1 MWGYEVML
9 MKLRRTAVMLALSAL
24 LSGCAIVWD
33 VVKREPMGKEA
44 GEPQI
49 SVVEVKSDTPTP
61 TKVLAAPF
69 ATMTAQFKDYVTAT
83 PGPQT
88 AITLDGKPQ
97 FIDFYAY
104 WCSPC
109 MEMRPALR
117 HIEEDYAGRI
127 TFNYINVD
135 DAESAALVEEY
146 GAYGIPHL
154 VFLSAD
160 GEIVKQMIG
169 FQTEE
174 SLRSG
179 FKTLMKAESG
189 GG

>member
-1 MWGYEVML
+1 ML
-9 MKLRRTAVMLALSAL
+9 MKLKRTAVIILLCAL
-24 LSGCAIVWD
+24 LSGCAVVWD
-33 VVKREPMGKEA
+33 TVKRGPMKERA
-44 GEPQI
+44 DEPQI
-49 SVVEVKSDTPTP
+49 SSVEVKSDTLTP
-61 TKVLAAPF
+61 TKALAAPF

-97 FIDFYAY
+97 FIDFFAY

-117 HIEEDYAGRI
+117 RIEEDYAGQI

-174 SLRSG
+174 SLRRG
-179 FKTLMKAESG
+179 FEDLTEAESG